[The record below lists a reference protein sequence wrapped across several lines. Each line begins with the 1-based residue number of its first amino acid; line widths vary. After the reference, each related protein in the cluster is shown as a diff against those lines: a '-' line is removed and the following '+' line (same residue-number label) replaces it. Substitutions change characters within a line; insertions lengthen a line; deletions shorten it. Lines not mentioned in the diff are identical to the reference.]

1 MTRSHSTAES
11 TQPNRQR
18 RAFSQSMLGLAL
30 GGWGLVRPAV
40 AGSPPPV
47 DHIAAALRALGSKA
61 GARPEASPLVHL
73 TLPRLIEDG
82 AVVPVSVSAELPDA
96 REIYILTDMNPSPI
110 AAQFRVGPGVAPRIL
125 VRIKLADSGRVYG
138 AVRTADGL
146 YWTTKVAAV
155 TVGGCS

>member
-1 MTRSHSTAES
+1 
-11 TQPNRQR
+11 
-18 RAFSQSMLGLAL
+18 
-30 GGWGLVRPAV
+30 
-40 AGSPPPV
+40 
-47 DHIAAALRALGSKA
+47 
-61 GARPEASPLVHL
+61 
-73 TLPRLIEDG
+73 
-82 AVVPVSVSAELPDA
+82 VPVSVSAELPDA